1 MIGKIIAGTSFAG
14 TVGYVMNRCRLK
26 DGGGHR
32 AESIVGEAGMDKTE
46 RGKEQS
52 RVLAAEGVTPPDVR
66 EMVRDFKD
74 QTLLNPRLKNTV
86 GHISLSF
93 SSKDAPRM
101 TDALMLDIAKEY
113 MQRMGITDTQYLLV
127 RHLDQPHPHC
137 HLVYNRVGNNGQ
149 TISDRNIKIRNAK
162 VCRALTEKYGLHL
175 APGKES
181 VRRERLREPDKT
193 KYEIYDAIK
202 TSLPNCS
209 SWNDLELRMKERG
222 VSMRYKY
229 CGSTNQKQ
237 GVLFSKNGFEFSGS
251 KIDRQFSYSKP
262 NRHFT
267 QTQQQAQYRNILAKE
282 FRAAIGNY
290 RSSYTDLFGNT
301 GGSVNKG
308 HADAGLINFGD
319 NIGTLPLPP
328 NDSPIGLSA
337 VQLQRKP
344 GESSEEHIARITALL
359 NSAAEAMAIAAM
371 EQKRRQRERKT
382 KMKL

>member
-1 MIGKIIAGTSFAG
+1 MIGKIIAGSSFAG
-14 TVGYVMNRCRLK
+14 TVGYVM
-26 DGGGHR
+26 
-32 AESIVGEAGMDKTE
+32 
-46 RGKEQS
+46 KEQS
-52 RVLAAEGVTPPDVR
+52 RILSAEGITPPDVR
-66 EMVRDFKD
+66 EMVQDFKD
-74 QTLLNPRLKNTV
+74 QTLLNPRIKNAV

-101 TDALMLDIAKEY
+101 TDTLMTQIAKEY

-149 TISDRNIKIRNAK
+149 TISDKNIKIRNAK

-181 VRRERLREPDKT
+181 VRRERLQEPDKT

-202 TSLPNCS
+202 TSLPNCGN
-209 SWNDLELRMKERG
+209 WKDLELRLKERG

-237 GVLFSKNGFEFSGS
+237 GVLFCKNGFEFSGS
-251 KIDRQFSYSKP
+251 KIDRQFSYSKL
-262 NRHFT
+262 NQHFA
-267 QTQQQAQYRNILAKE
+267 QAQQQTHYRATLANGVH
-282 FRAAIGNY
+282 AAIGNY
-290 RSSYTDLFGNT
+290 RSSYTDLFGNIS
-301 GGSVNKG
+301 GNKG
-308 HADAGLINFGD
+308 HADAGLINCGD

-337 VQLQRKP
+337 AQLRRKP

-359 NSAAEAMAIAAM
+359 NTVAEAMAVAAM
-371 EQKRRQRERKT
+371 ERKRKLRDQKENKP

>member
-1 MIGKIIAGTSFAG
+1 MIGKIIAGSSFAG
-14 TVGYVMNRCRLK
+14 TVGYV
-26 DGGGHR
+26 
-32 AESIVGEAGMDKTE
+32 I
-46 RGKEQS
+46 KEQS
-52 RVLAAEGVTPPDVR
+52 RILVAEGITPPDVR
-66 EMVRDFKD
+66 EMVQDFKD
-74 QTLLNPRLKNTV
+74 QTLLNPRLRNAV

-93 SSKDAPRM
+93 SPKDSVRM

-193 KYEIYDAIK
+193 KYEIYDTIK
-202 TSLPNCS
+202 ASLPQS
-209 SWNDLELRMKERG
+209 RSWSELGKHLKEHG
-222 VSMRYKY
+222 IAMRYKY

-251 KIDRQFSYSKP
+251 KIDRQFSYSKL
-262 NRHFT
+262 NRHFA
-267 QTQQQAQYRNILAKE
+267 QTQQQTQYRATLAKG
-282 FRAAIGNY
+282 FHTAIGNY
-290 RSSYTDLFGNT
+290 RSAYTDLFGNM
-301 GGSVNKG
+301 GGGGNKG
-308 HADAGLINFGD
+308 QADAGSINFGGS
-319 NIGTLPLPP
+319 IGALPLPP
-328 NDSPIGLSA
+328 NDSSVGLSA
-337 VQLQRKP
+337 AQLQRKP
-344 GESSEEHIARITALL
+344 GESPEEHIARITALL
-359 NSAAEAMAIAAM
+359 NTVAEAMAIAAM
-371 EQKRRQRERKT
+371 EQRRKLRDRKANKP